1 MQTVR
6 IPTAVHDPSRLFIND
21 FHLVV
26 HENIVHV
33 LFEQGIRLEQLIHG
47 MHTRTLDT
55 IVSHELAFH
64 LKLGLL
70 FARTVVDRDQFR
82 RQIRHGEKVVVL
94 HIRRE
99 VLDSFFSQFHL
110 ILLLVDDKIQL
121 FICLRH
127 LALIVLQVEPLGF
140 QKLLFH
146 ALSAQEFNQ
155 CLGFGQGAKSAKQ
168 SQSTFGYFI
177 LACALFGQELFC
189 IG

>member
-1 MQTVR
+1 
-6 IPTAVHDPSRLFIND
+6 
-21 FHLVV
+21 
-26 HENIVHV
+26 
-33 LFEQGIRLEQLIHG
+33 
-47 MHTRTLDT
+47 MHACTLDA

-168 SQSTFGYFI
+168 SQSTFSYCI
-177 LACALFGQELFC
+177 LASVLFGQELFC
-189 IG
+189 IR